1 MEGKQPLKYDA
12 FISYRHVEPDMT
24 VAARLHSMLET
35 FKLPKG
41 VDAAGHNR
49 PFRVFRDREELSTA
63 DLSDSI
69 VQALSQ
75 SRHLI
80 VICSKQT
87 PLSPWCAREIETF
100 RAMHGDEG
108 IIAVLIEGEPH
119 ESFPTPLRSLTIREE
134 KEDGTEEIREREL
147 LAAELRPPQ
156 AQDPAFAGYA
166 QLAAENSP
174 KVAEYARASVALL
187 KTEIVRIVAG
197 MLGVSYGDLK
207 QRARERRL
215 RLILKL
221 VSAGLAV
228 VLAFGLV
235 MLNLYFRATA
245 AELQSTQQS
254 SLMTMSRAQEA
265 AEGGDRMKAAL
276 IGGLA
281 MGDAREEM
289 PAYER
294 LRSQYTGVLNE
305 ALLTPPF
312 STTQVLNTGQ
322 TSPLFSAGEKGRI
335 LTSGA
340 DNLALLWDWNT
351 GARLREWEH
360 PLPVR
365 AVTLSPDETRGYTVA
380 RDGILREWD
389 AIEGTMLR
397 EVIALPDAAS
407 DILPTKDGKTMVV
420 ANLLGGVDLVNLE
433 TGEMIARPNLAGAR
447 LRNALLQPDGNAL
460 VTILNNGAVHEWSLA
475 DGSLKE
481 TLRKPDLE
489 ETSSIPVGTF
499 TKDGSALVLMTQ
511 EGLRIRNMST
521 RTEKTIAADDLPP
534 MYQFVISED
543 GKKLYTPVLLGDRGS
558 VEVRSLET
566 GAIIESFSGKNGS
579 IRRIAL
585 SPDGKSLVATWAD
598 NTLTMWD
605 VSDTGDRE
613 IRYETGGHTDSVTVL
628 QFTPD
633 GSAMLTGSMDGTVRV
648 TQMAST
654 VATESLPGNIRAVSP
669 NGKTVLLERDF
680 EYFLWQ
686 WEGEPV
692 PMKGT
697 EETDLLSIFVVSDDG
712 KTAAYTRS
720 GTGDAVVFRTE
731 TGERLF
737 TASGHSALS
746 LVEGIALSSD
756 EKLLATM
763 NADGEAVVHNM
774 EDGKQ
779 VAKVQGPSN
788 AAEVSFSED
797 GELLA
802 ITSYSDTVTVLRR
815 DTGEELGRM
824 GGQLIRIEK
833 TDAGYVGIGLHGDTL
848 FQWNET
854 DGVRTVGT
862 LRERRGIT
870 SADALAVLS
879 PDGTM
884 LLTEGKD
891 AMVLSDVKTGEKLR
905 SLATRG
911 EFRPMGVFHPDGHS
925 VIYSAELGMTHRV
938 KLEDYEHLLK
948 LSEERLG
955 GRVLTESE
963 LLELGR

>member
-1 MEGKQPLKYDA
+1 MEGNQPLKYDA

-24 VAARLHSMLET
+24 VAARLHAMLET

-108 IIAVLIEGEPH
+108 IIAVLMEGEPH
-119 ESFPTPLRSLTIREE
+119 ESFPKPLQSLTVRER

-156 AQDPAFAGYA
+156 VQDTGFAGYA

-174 KVAEYARASVALL
+174 KVAEYAHASVALL

-221 VSAGLAV
+221 VSAGLAI
-228 VLAFGLV
+228 VLAFGIV
-235 MLNLYFRATA
+235 MLNLYFRATE

-265 AEGGDRMKAAL
+265 AEGGDRMKAVL

-294 LRSQYTGVLNE
+294 LHAQYIGVLNE

-322 TSPLFSAGEKGRI
+322 TSPLFSAGEKGHI

-340 DNLALLWDWNT
+340 DNLALLWDGST
-351 GARLREWEH
+351 GARLHEWEH

-365 AVTLSPDETRGYTVA
+365 AVALSRDETRGYTVA

-389 AIEGTMLR
+389 ATDGTLLR
-397 EVIALPDAAS
+397 EVVALPDAAS
-407 DILPTKDGKTMVV
+407 DILPTQDGNIMVV
-420 ANLLGGVDLVNLE
+420 ANLLSGVDLVDLKK
-433 TGEMIARPNLAGAR
+433 GEMIARLNLAGAR
-447 LRNALLQPDGNAL
+447 LRNALVQPHGESL
-460 VTILNNGAVHEWSLA
+460 VTILNNGAVHEWNVV
-475 DGSLKE
+475 DGTLKE
-481 TLRKPDLE
+481 TLRKPDLDE
-489 ETSSIPVGTF
+489 AALTPVGKF
-499 TKDGSALVLMTQ
+499 TKDGSVLVLMTE
-511 EGLRIRNMST
+511 EGLRIRDMNT
-521 RTEKTIAADDLPP
+521 RAEKIVAADKWPP
-534 MYQFVISED
+534 MHQFEISDD
-543 GKKLYTPVLLGDRGS
+543 GNTLYTPVLLGDRGS
-558 VEVRSLET
+558 VEKRNLET
-566 GAIIESFSGKNGS
+566 GEIVDTFSGKNGS

-585 SPDGKSLVATWAD
+585 SPDGQKLVAIWDD

-605 VSDTGDRE
+605 VSDPVERE
-613 IRYETGGHTDSVTVL
+613 IRHETGGHTDTVTVL

-633 GSAMLTGSMDGTVRV
+633 GSAVLTGSMDGTVRV
-648 TQMAST
+648 TEMETT
-654 VATESLPGNIRAVSP
+654 VSPETVPGEIRAVSP
-669 NGKTVLLERDF
+669 NGQTVLLERDF
-680 EYFLWQ
+680 AYFLCR

-692 PMKGT
+692 PIQGA
-697 EETDLLSIFVVSDDG
+697 EEADMLSIFVITDDG

-720 GTGDAVVFRTE
+720 GPGDAVVFDTE
-731 TGERLF
+731 TGERRF
-737 TASGHSALS
+737 TASGHSALG
-746 LVEGIALSSD
+746 LVEGIALSND
-756 EKLLATM
+756 ETLLATM
-763 NADGEAVVHNM
+763 NADGETVVHSL

-779 VAKVQGPSN
+779 ISKIQGPTN

-797 GELLA
+797 GALLA

-815 DTGEELGRM
+815 DNGEELERM
-824 GGQLIRIEK
+824 AGQLMRIEK
-833 TDAGYVGIGLHGDTL
+833 KESGYVGIGLHGDTL
-848 FQWNET
+848 FQWEESG
-854 DGVRTVGT
+854 GVRSVGA

-884 LLTEGKD
+884 LMTEGKD
-891 AMVLSDVKTGEKLR
+891 SIVLSDVKTGEKLR
-905 SLATRG
+905 SFVKRG
-911 EFRPMGVFHPDGHS
+911 KVQPRGVFHPDGEK
-925 VIYSAELGMTHRV
+925 VLYSAEMGTAQLDDLV
-938 KLEDYEHLLK
+938 DYETLLK
-948 LSEERLG
+948 LSQERLR
-955 GRVLTESE
+955 GRVLTKSE